1 MEKIVIFGCTDFS
14 ELVGYYLERDSRYSL
29 LGYTVD
35 RKYVSTVQKS
45 IRVVIPFEDLSQ
57 KLPDRDYRILLTV
70 GYNSMNENRRQTAA
84 RIRAAGYNLASYIS
98 KEADVEAECMG
109 EGTIILPGCVV
120 QPFCRLGEG
129 NLFESGCTISHH
141 AVIGDYNF
149 FAPAVALAGQVHIG
163 SNCFLGNNCTVKN
176 GVSISD
182 RALIGAGAY
191 VAHDVLADTVLVPE
205 RSVELPRKSSDM
217 KI

>member
-1 MEKIVIFGCTDFS
+1 MQKIVIFGCTDFS
-14 ELVGYYLERDSRYSL
+14 ELVGYYLEQDTRYSL
-29 LGYTVD
+29 IGYAVD
-35 RKYVSTVQKS
+35 RKHIYEHKFSKD
-45 IRVVIPFEDLSQ
+45 VIPFEDLQ
-57 KLPDRDYRILLTV
+57 KVLPNNDFRILLTV
-70 GYNSMNENRRQTAA
+70 GYNNMNEDRRQIAT
-84 RIRAAGYNLASYIS
+84 RIKLAGYNLASFIS
-98 KEADVEAECMG
+98 RDANVEAECMG

-120 QPFCRLGEG
+120 QPFCRLGDG

-141 AVIGDYNF
+141 AIIGDYNF
-149 FAPAVALAGQVHIG
+149 FAPAVALAGQVHVG

-191 VAHDVLADTVLVPE
+191 VAHDISADTVLVPE

>member
-1 MEKIVIFGCTDFS
+1 M
-14 ELVGYYLERDSRYSL
+14 GYYLKRDSRYSL
-29 LGYTVD
+29 LGYTAD
-35 RKYVSTVQKS
+35 RKYIPEGHKS
-45 IRVVIPFEDLSQ
+45 IRGVIPFDDLSQ
-57 KLPDRDYRILLTV
+57 VLHDKDFKILLTV
-70 GYNSMNENRRQTAA
+70 GYNNMNENRRRTAV
-84 RIRAAGYNLASYIS
+84 RIRAAGYSLASFIS
-98 KEADVEAECMG
+98 RDANVEAECMG

-120 QPFCRLGEG
+120 QPFCRLGDG

-141 AVIGDYNF
+141 AIIGDYNF

-191 VAHDVLADTVLVPE
+191 VAHDISADTVLVPE